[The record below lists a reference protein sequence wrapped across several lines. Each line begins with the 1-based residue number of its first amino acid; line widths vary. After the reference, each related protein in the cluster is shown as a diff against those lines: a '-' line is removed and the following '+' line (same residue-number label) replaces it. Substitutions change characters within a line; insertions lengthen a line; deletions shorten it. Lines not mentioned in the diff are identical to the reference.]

1 MPNLNKLDDFYRSP
15 AGEKMAR
22 EELLPVIER
31 YCGSGTL
38 KILEVGCGYGRN
50 IEALSG
56 IAGSEFFGCD
66 ISAEDLQAAE
76 KRAEELGRVNI
87 KLSLQSDK
95 NKLPY
100 PDSQFDLVVLW
111 QVLEHVPSKQEKKSL
126 LSEVA
131 RVVKNNGLVLVET
144 PNFFFPLDYHDTS
157 LPFVHYLPAAFR
169 QLLIRK
175 LRKRDFP
182 PSFYASIC
190 QIKKFLSSFAGTMSV
205 KKISRIFFEKNYSD
219 IFKHLGGT
227 RQGNKKIFFVL
238 YFPVYLLLK
247 LLRIDGDLF
256 TPSVRAVFKIEKR

>member
-1 MPNLNKLDDFYRSP
+1 
-15 AGEKMAR
+15 MAR

-31 YCGSGTL
+31 YCGSGAL

-50 IEALSG
+50 LEALSG
-56 IAGSEFFGCD
+56 VNGSEFFGCD
-66 ISAEDLQAAE
+66 ISAEDLAAAD
-76 KRAEELGRVNI
+76 KRAKELGRPNI
-87 KLSLQSDK
+87 KLSLQPDK

-100 PDSQFDLVVLW
+100 ADSQFDLVVLW
-111 QVLEHVPSKQEKKSL
+111 QVLEHVPSCAEKKSL

-131 RVVKNNGLVLVET
+131 RVTKNNGLILTET
-144 PNFFFPLDYHDTS
+144 PNFFFPLDYHDTN
-157 LPFVHYLPAAFR
+157 LPFVHYLPAVFR
-169 QLLIRK
+169 QLLIKK

-182 PSFYASIC
+182 PSFYTSVS
-190 QIKKFLSSFAGTMSV
+190 QIKKFLSLDCGTAAV
-205 KKISRIFFEKNYSD
+205 KKISLIFFEKKYSD

-227 RQGNKKIFFVL
+227 RQGNKKIFFIL